1 MVEGGVGAGGLVV
14 GSTAGVE
21 VKRRRVRAQKME
33 AAVLLPEVA
42 ILNKVSATWRL
53 ASTAEASN
61 SLR

>member
-1 MVEGGVGAGGLVV
+1 MVEGGVGAGGLVE

-33 AAVLLPEVA
+33 AAVLVPEVA
-42 ILNKVSATWRL
+42 IWNKVSATLRL
-53 ASTAEASN
+53 ASIAEASN